1 MSTKLQRANPKD
13 KINEKLFEEKY
24 ENIKLL
30 FTISFV
36 LTDSFMVFDLAAN
49 FIFPKPIEEYFY
61 MRFLIAFF
69 GLYGTLIIIGGNYC
83 MDYWDCEFSCC
94 CGKFCENIYSL
105 CGCHVFFGALFLI
118 TSYCFELCSIKIYY
132 DNKDKFEEEFIVWLL
147 YLLFI
152 FSSIT
157 IIILFFLIINMKT
170 EKKIKHKLD

>member
-1 MSTKLQRANPKD
+1 MSTKLKRANPKD

-118 TSYCFELCSIKIYY
+118 TSYCLELCSMKIYY
-132 DNKDKFEEEFIVWLL
+132 DNKDKFEAEFIVWLL
-147 YLLFI
+147 YL
-152 FSSIT
+152 
-157 IIILFFLIINMKT
+157 
-170 EKKIKHKLD
+170 